1 MRMVVQFGFVGI
13 LITLTGCAAVQKEPL
28 QAASLVVQGI
38 QFVFSRSVPDRL
50 PVSAIGTGSTR
61 EEATNNALLSAMQE
75 GVGVLV
81 AAETVVSGNRVTREF
96 VAQYSSAIVQSYKV
110 VECKGTSRIQCSID
124 AVVTPWRFYEVL
136 RDASTTTK
144 VDGKSLYAQHLTQQ
158 HSLEQR
164 KRLTEYFLSKIRT
177 DGLEA
182 VVQEIRVEPSA
193 SNEVLVYL
201 KYRVRYKKDFWR
213 ELVSFLERLERDT
226 GGGTDWNGRRQ
237 DPRSSQN
244 PRTVYIQ
251 WGATGLRENRVY
263 IHTFDQSF
271 YSMMQKYRVEIPVS
285 VSIPELN
292 FCDRV
297 ELGNS
302 YGMGFFGDVFQVDWY
317 NFTREHKLRVQPNAL
332 KNIEKITMQM
342 GC

>member
-1 MRMVVQFGFVGI
+1 MSVLVRCGLAVFLVG
-13 LITLTGCAAVQKEPL
+13 LTGCAAVQKEPM
-28 QAASLVVQGI
+28 QAAILVVQGI
-38 QFVFSRSVPDRL
+38 QFVFSRSVPDRI
-50 PVSAIGTGSTR
+50 PVSSIGDGSTR
-61 EEATNNALLSAMQE
+61 DEAVKNALVSAMQE

-81 AAETVVSGNRVTREF
+81 ASETVVSGNRVSKEF

-110 VECKGTSRIQCSID
+110 IECKDGVRVQCSID
-124 AVVTPWRFYEVL
+124 ALVTPWRFYEVL
-136 RDASTTTK
+136 RDTSTTTR

-177 DGLEA
+177 NGLEA
-182 VVQEIRVEPSA
+182 KLQEIRVEPSA
-193 SNEVLVYL
+193 TDEVLVYL
-201 KYRVRYKKDFWR
+201 KYRVRYKKDYWR

-226 GGGTDWNGRRQ
+226 GGGPDWNGRRQ
-237 DPRSSQN
+237 EPRSSQS

-251 WGATGLRENRVY
+251 WGPTGLRENRVY
-263 IHTFDQSF
+263 IHTFDDS
-271 YSMMQKYRVEIPVS
+271 YYRMFENYRRVMPIS

-297 ELGNS
+297 ELGDS
-302 YGMGFFGDVFQVDWY
+302 YGTGFFGDVFQVNWHQLS
-317 NFTREHKLRVQPNAL
+317 REHAIRVRPQTL
-332 KNIEKITMQM
+332 KQITDITLKM

>member
-1 MRMVVQFGFVGI
+1 MVVQFGFVGI

>member
-1 MRMVVQFGFVGI
+1 MVVQFGFVGI

-110 VECKGTSRIQCSID
+110 VECKGTARIQCSID

-136 RDASTTTK
+136 RDATTTTK

-182 VVQEIRVEPSA
+182 VVQEIRVEPSS

-244 PRTVYIQ
+244 PRTVYVQ
-251 WGATGLRENRVY
+251 WGATGLRENRVF
-263 IHTFDQSF
+263 IHTFDDAY
-271 YSMMQKYRVEIPVS
+271 YSMFEGYRLRMPIS

-302 YGMGFFGDVFQVDWY
+302 YGNGFFGDVFQVDWY
-317 NFTREHKLRVQPNAL
+317 NLNVCRYFGNFQ
-332 KNIEKITMQM
+332 
-342 GC
+342 

>member
-1 MRMVVQFGFVGI
+1 MSVLVRCGLAVILVG
-13 LITLTGCAAVQKEPL
+13 LTGCAAVQKEPI

-38 QFVFSRSVPDRL
+38 QFVFSRSVPDRI
-50 PVSAIGTGSTR
+50 PVSSIGDGSTR
-61 EEATNNALLSAMQE
+61 DEAVKNALVSAMQE

-81 AAETVVSGNRVTREF
+81 ASETVVSGNRVSKEF

-110 VECKGTSRIQCSID
+110 IECKEGVRVQCAID

-136 RDASTTTK
+136 RDTSTTTR

-177 DGLEA
+177 NGLEA
-182 VVQEIRVEPSA
+182 TLQEIRVEPNA
-193 SNEVLVYL
+193 TDEVLVYL
-201 KYRVRYKKDFWR
+201 KYRVRYKKDYWR

-226 GGGTDWNGRRQ
+226 GGGPDWNGRRQ
-237 DPRSSQN
+237 EPRSSQS

-251 WGATGLRENRVY
+251 WGATGLRENRVF
-263 IHTFDQSF
+263 IHTFDDSF
-271 YSMMQKYRVEIPVS
+271 YTMFERYRLGLPVS

-302 YGMGFFGDVFQVDWY
+302 YGRGFFGDIFQVDWY
-317 NFTREHKLRVQPNAL
+317 QFTREHTIRVRPQTL
-332 KNIEKITMQM
+332 KKVTEVTLKM